1 MGSDVTKFLKGRLLA
16 EGKTKKIWEDV
27 DRDDCVIVENKPE
40 ITAFDDPAYTKRF
53 EKKAEYAT
61 TTTCKIFELLNE
73 AGIPTSFIRQLSP
86 TEFLAKKC
94 EMIPLEVVARR
105 LAVGS
110 YLYRHPELAKPDG
123 QRPHRFHRLVTEFF
137 LKTTKGKVKVGD
149 KEIDPDLPL
158 VEGKEGKKPL
168 EDPLIKDPDQDVWEL
183 CHPKK
188 PVWESSSEL
197 GSSVLAK
204 EIFPDKDPAERIK
217 IMDWV
222 NRQAFLLIEAAWA
235 ILGFRLIDW
244 KIEFGWTKDGQL
256 VIGDVIDNDS
266 WRLRDREFK
275 EVSKQVFRDG
285 GELDDVEAKFGYVAN
300 MVSQFRLP
308 KQALVLWRGSD
319 KDKFP
324 EIRSQR
330 PDEKEALPGF
340 VIVEVTASGH
350 KSTDECLKKL
360 EEIQRDY
367 PDGGVI
373 IAKVGM
379 SNGLGPILASH
390 CSWPVI
396 SIPAGLKEFPDD
408 VWSSLRMPSKN
419 PMATIA
425 SDSNAVQFAFNIL
438 AQKNPAVSAICQ
450 YDIENMDADY

>member
-1 MGSDVTKFLKGRLLA
+1 MGSDVTKFLKGRNLA
-16 EGKTKKIWEDV
+16 EGKTKIIWEDV
-27 DRDDCVIVENKPE
+27 DRDDCIIVENKPE
-40 ITAFDDPAYTKRF
+40 ITAFDDPAYTKRI

-61 TTTCKIFELLNE
+61 TTTCKVFELLNE
-73 AGIPTSFIRQLSP
+73 AGIPTSFIKQLSP
-86 TEFLAKKC
+86 KEFLAKKC

-110 YLYRHPELAKPDG
+110 YLNRHPELAKPEG
-123 QRPHRFHRLVTEFF
+123 ERPHRFHRLVTEFF
-137 LKTTKGKVKVGD
+137 LKTSQGKVVNREKI
-149 KEIDPDLPL
+149 ELNLPM
-158 VEGKEGKKPL
+158 VEGKKGKKPL
-168 EDPLIKDPDQDVWEL
+168 EDPLIENPYTNNWWEL
-183 CHPKK
+183 LHPKK
-188 PVWESSSEL
+188 PAWEEGAKLKSPVFATN
-197 GSSVLAK
+197 VLQNPNVQI
-204 EIFPDKDPAERIK
+204 EN
-217 IMDWV
+217 MDLL

-244 KIEFGWTKDGQL
+244 KIEFGITKDGQL
-256 VIGDVIDNDS
+256 VIADVIDNDS
-266 WRLRDREFK
+266 WRLRDREFQ

-285 GELDDVEAKFGYVAN
+285 GELDEVEAKYGYVAN

-308 KQALVLWRGSD
+308 KQAIVLWRGSD

-330 PDEKEALPGF
+330 PDKKEALPGF

-360 EEIQRDY
+360 EEILRDY
-367 PDGGVI
+367 PEGGVI

-390 CSWPVI
+390 TSWPVI

-438 AQKNPAVSAICQ
+438 AQKNPAVYMARQFAIEELDPG
-450 YDIENMDADY
+450 Y